1 MIDDNQL
8 RAFTFFSANVQKLM
22 PDMPYERHAELFE
35 KAGHF
40 AQLTANDRLHRRW
53 LEAPE
58 STLSPMVDITQP
70 GVIATYH
77 TGPYRLLPMWL
88 AQQGVSITL
97 VVSADV
103 GKSQRDKYDDWYR
116 SIDTEKGSFAMLD
129 AEDPL
134 VIRKMIRAL
143 HSGDFLLV
151 YVDGNMG
158 SGSARSRSELIV
170 DFLAHK
176 IRVRTGV
183 ADVARLAGVP
193 IYSIRSR
200 FDSAEWPQ
208 FDVLPRINPIEPS
221 HDRAAWVAE
230 TMRSIYRHLSDAIC
244 TDPMQWE
251 GWFYVH
257 GDMVYDESR
266 HVNELFRFYLPFRL
280 QEHYFLLHKDSYRAY
295 HLPEQ
300 LYQRLRKIVLK

>member
-8 RAFTFFSANVQKLM
+8 RAFAFFSANVQKLI
-22 PDMPYERHAELFE
+22 PEIPYERHGELFE
-35 KAGHF
+35 EAAHF
-40 AQLTANDRLHRRW
+40 ARLVADDQLHRQW
-53 LEAPE
+53 LEAE
-58 STLSPMVDITQP
+58 ACTLGSPVDCTRP

-88 AQQGVSITL
+88 VQQGISLTL

-103 GKSQRDKYDDWYR
+103 MKSQRETYDTWYR
-116 SIDTEKGSFAMLD
+116 SLGAEKGDFTMLV

-143 HSGDFLLV
+143 HDGHFLLV

-158 SGSARSRSELIV
+158 SGSAGSRSELIV
-170 DFLAHK
+170 DFFAHK

-193 IYSIRSR
+193 IYPICALFGRAQR
-200 FDSAEWPQ
+200 PR
-208 FDVLPRINPIEPS
+208 FDVLPQIESIGPKE
-221 HDRAAWVAE
+221 DRTAWITA
-230 TMRSIYRHLSDAIC
+230 TMQLIYRRLADVVRN
-244 TDPMQWE
+244 DPMQWE

-257 GDMVYDESR
+257 GDMVNEET
-266 HVNELFRFYLPFRL
+266 VQINELFRFYLPFRL
-280 QEHYFLLHKDSYRAY
+280 REHYFLLHKDSYRAY
-295 HLPEQ
+295 RLPAQ
-300 LYQRLRKIVLK
+300 LYERLRQIVLK